1 MSGTSEDRREV
12 ELSERDRFWMKHH
25 EAQVASGQ
33 NGKVYA
39 AAQDLS
45 LQAFYQA
52 RKRLRAIGALPPAR
66 EQQKKAAVMGQS
78 LQGVRFAKV
87 AVTAP
92 RTEVPRL
99 RIELANG
106 IAVEW
111 AGAIEV
117 GPVLDLIER
126 IAQLR

>member
-1 MSGTSEDRREV
+1 MSGTREAA
-12 ELSERDRFWMKHH
+12 LSERDGFWLRHH

-33 NGKVYA
+33 NAKVYA
-39 AAQDLS
+39 AEQDLS
-45 LQAFYQA
+45 LHAFYQG
-52 RKRLRAIGALPPAR
+52 RKRLRAMGALSPAR
-66 EQQKKAAVMGQS
+66 GRPKKAGVGGS

-92 RTEVPRL
+92 GTDAPRL
-99 RIELANG
+99 RVELANG

-111 AGAIEV
+111 AGSIEV
-117 GPVLDLIER
+117 GPVLDLVER